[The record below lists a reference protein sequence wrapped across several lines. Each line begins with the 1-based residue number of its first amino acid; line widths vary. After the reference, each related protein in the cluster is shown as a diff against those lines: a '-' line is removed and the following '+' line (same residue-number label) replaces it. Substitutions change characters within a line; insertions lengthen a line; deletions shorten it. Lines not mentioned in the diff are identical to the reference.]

1 MSIVFEQVS
10 FSYVPLSKRQKKA
23 GEKQKYALRNV
34 SFELHDGDFLAIA
47 GHTGSGKSTLVQ
59 HLNGLANP
67 TEGRILWNGKDLAD
81 KKVATQ
87 ARGDIGVVFQYP
99 EHQLFAA
106 SVAEDVAFGPRNLGL
121 NADEVDAR
129 VREALDIVH
138 LDYDELAERSP
149 FELSGGQQRR
159 VAFAGVLAMRPTTLV
174 FDEPVAGLD
183 PTSRADFLS
192 LIEDLHV
199 KRDLTVVMVSHNMN
213 DIARLADHLL
223 VMHEGEVAFY
233 GTPEDIFTHHGA
245 ELREIGLGIPHAQRL
260 ANELRDLGFDL
271 PNVLYS
277 PESLA
282 DKLVEML
289 GSPSLDELAK
299 EPANESHKAHKTL
312 NSKGENATSENA
324 ALKNEALEDAKPV
337 VLKNAVSETTTQK
350 DVTPAVSETIAP
362 ESGVS
367 ANLAAN
373 SDPDSFSDEGR

>member
-67 TEGRILWNGKDLAD
+67 TEGRVLWNGKDLAD

-129 VREALDIVH
+129 VREALSIVH

-183 PTSRADFLS
+183 PASRADFLS

-199 KRDLTVVMVSHNMN
+199 KRGLTVVMVSHNMN

-282 DKLVEML
+282 DKLVEAL
-289 GSPSLDELAK
+289 GSSSPSEVVKDSVRNTATSVGDK
-299 EPANESHKAHKTL
+299 DAAL
-312 NSKGENATSENA
+312 NSDVSVDSAGSVNF
-324 ALKNEALEDAKPV
+324 EDSGSVRPASSVDSVSPADPV
-337 VLKNAVSETTTQK
+337 NYARSAGFASSTE
-350 DVTPAVSETIAP
+350 P
-362 ESGVS
+362 EDFEDPTG
-367 ANLAAN
+367 LI
-373 SDPDSFSDEGR
+373 PDSSSDEGR

>member
-23 GEKQKYALRNV
+23 GEKQKYALCNV

-67 TEGRILWNGKDLAD
+67 TEGRVLWNGKDLAD

-183 PTSRADFLS
+183 PASRADFLS

-199 KRDLTVVMVSHNMN
+199 KRGLTVVMVSHNMN

-282 DKLVEML
+282 DKLVEVL
-289 GSPSLDELAK
+289 GSPSLDELVK
-299 EPANESHKAHKTL
+299 EPANETHKAHETL
-312 NSKGENATSENA
+312 NSKGENA
-324 ALKNEALEDAKPV
+324 ALKNEALEVAKPV

-350 DVTPAVSETIAP
+350 DVISAVSETIAP
-362 ESGVS
+362 ESDVS

>member
-23 GEKQKYALRNV
+23 GEKQKYALCNV

-47 GHTGSGKSTLVQ
+47 GHTGSGKSTLIQ

-67 TEGRILWNGKDLAD
+67 TEGRVLWNGKDLAD

-183 PTSRADFLS
+183 PASRADFLS

-199 KRDLTVVMVSHNMN
+199 KCGLTVVMVSHNMN

-282 DKLVEML
+282 DKLVEVL
-289 GSPSLDELAK
+289 GSPSLDELVK
-299 EPANESHKAHKTL
+299 EPANETHKAHETL
-312 NSKGENATSENA
+312 NSKGENATSENE
-324 ALKNEALEDAKPV
+324 ALKNEALEVAKPV

-350 DVTPAVSETIAP
+350 DVISAVSETIAP
-362 ESGVS
+362 ESDVS